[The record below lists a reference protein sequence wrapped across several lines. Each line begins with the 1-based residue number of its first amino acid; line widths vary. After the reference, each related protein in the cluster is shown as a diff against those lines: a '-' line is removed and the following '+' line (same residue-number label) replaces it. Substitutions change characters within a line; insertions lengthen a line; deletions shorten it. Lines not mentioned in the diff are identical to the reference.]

1 MSEKLVVPT
10 SFLKDFPAFF
20 FLKIAFKSV
29 FCQEGKLLDME
40 EDIFVSTFDGESV
53 AILDRRRDD
62 TIVENVSFYF
72 VI

>member
-1 MSEKLVVPT
+1 MLSEKLVVPT
-10 SFLKDFPAFF
+10 SFLKDFPAF
-20 FLKIAFKSV
+20 LKIAFKLV

>member
-1 MSEKLVVPT
+1 
-10 SFLKDFPAFF
+10 
-20 FLKIAFKSV
+20 
-29 FCQEGKLLDME
+29 ME
-40 EDIFVSTFDGESV
+40 EDIFVSSFDGESV